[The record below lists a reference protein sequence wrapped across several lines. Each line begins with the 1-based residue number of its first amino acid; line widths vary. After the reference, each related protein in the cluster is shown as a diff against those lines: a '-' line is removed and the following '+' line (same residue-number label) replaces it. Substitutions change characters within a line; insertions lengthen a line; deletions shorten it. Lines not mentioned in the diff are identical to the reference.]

1 MSYWRNYNFKQ
12 TAKKQYRRL
21 SYGFKR
27 YGVYRT
33 HKIVFDRNDPF
44 DKAVLLVIDIS
55 IFYIVLALTLIVA
68 FAVANALD
76 KNKKDA
82 DLDTDIPSNTGDTD
96 GNGNDKPAG
105 VGGSG
110 NDKPVSGGVGDGGN
124 GDEISDGTK
133 PPNNGNFPSIGS
145 ADENILGRRNPFKKY
160 GCADP
165 RFESLSSYHTACLPA
180 SPDLNRIVKYTDE
193 YRLQILELHM
203 KERRLVPA
211 SDMKRL
217 YYDLHLEQTAERWAA
232 RCQFGHEYTSKYR
245 SEPLYAGPVGQCM
258 GKGVSG
264 ETVHDTLGAVGRFI
278 AEKKYYRYGKMP
290 IGGKE
295 IGHYTMVIFS
305 NASRVGCGESFCTT
319 GSYIICNYFKSITGM
334 DLELPYFKGKPCS
347 RCPRECKCWQKMC
360 DCGTTNG
367 Q

>member
-1 MSYWRNYNFKQ
+1 MTFGRSNSFNR
-12 TAKKQYRRL
+12 TAKKQYTRL
-21 SYGFKR
+21 TYGFKR
-27 YGVYRT
+27 YGVLHT
-33 HKIVFDRNDPF
+33 HKIVFDRNDSF
-44 DKAVLLVIDIS
+44 DKAILLVIDIS
-55 IFYIVLALTLIVA
+55 IFYIILALILIIT
-68 FAVANALD
+68 FAVLYR
-76 KNKKDA
+76 K
-82 DLDTDIPSNTGDTD
+82 
-96 GNGNDKPAG
+96 
-105 VGGSG
+105 
-110 NDKPVSGGVGDGGN
+110 
-124 GDEISDGTK
+124 DGT
-133 PPNNGNFPSIGS
+133 NGNFGSIGS
-145 ADENILGRRNPFKKY
+145 ADENILGKRNPFKKK

-290 IGGKE
+290 IDGKE

-319 GSYIICNYFKSITGM
+319 GSYTICNYFKSITGM
-334 DLELPYFKGKPCS
+334 DLELPYYKGKPCS

-360 DCGTTNG
+360 DCGTANG